1 MKKLLFL
8 LLLISVQQLS
18 AQKEKEFELINQTLL
33 DYIEGTANGE
43 PNRLKRAFHKDF
55 NLYYVQNDSLKIWN
69 GQEYMAGVKEG
80 QKSNRIGR
88 VVSIDYTDSA
98 ATAKI
103 EIDMPARKRLYTDYL
118 ILLKYEGQWKII
130 HKSFTFKEYGK
141 WWVRK
146 IAVNKSLN
154 HRIFCGD

>member
-1 MKKLLFL
+1 MKKILFL
-8 LLLISVQQLS
+8 LLIGVQQLI

-55 NLYYVQNDSLKIWN
+55 NLYFVQNDSLKIWN
-69 GQEYMAGVKEG
+69 GQEYIAGVKEG

-88 VVSIDYTDSA
+88 VVSIDYVDSA

-103 EIDMPARKRLYTDYL
+103 EIDMPARKRIYTDYM
-118 ILLKYEGQWKII
+118 ILLKYENRWQII
-130 HKSFTFKEYGK
+130 HKSFTFKEYPK
-141 WWVRK
+141 
-146 IAVNKSLN
+146 
-154 HRIFCGD
+154 

>member
-1 MKKLLFL
+1 MKKILFL
-8 LLLISVQQLS
+8 LLFTVQQVN

-55 NLYYVQNDSLKIWN
+55 NLYYVQNDSLKIWI

-80 QKSNRIGR
+80 QKSNRVGR
-88 VVSIDYTDSA
+88 VVSVDYTDNA

-103 EIDMPARKRLYTDYL
+103 EIDMPARKRIYTDYL
-118 ILLKYEGQWKII
+118 VLLKYENRWQII
-130 HKSFTFKEYGK
+130 HKTFTFREYPK
-141 WWVRK
+141 
-146 IAVNKSLN
+146 
-154 HRIFCGD
+154 

>member
-1 MKKLLFL
+1 
-8 LLLISVQQLS
+8 
-18 AQKEKEFELINQTLL
+18 
-33 DYIEGTANGE
+33 
-43 PNRLKRAFHKDF
+43 
-55 NLYYVQNDSLKIWN
+55 
-69 GQEYMAGVKEG
+69 MAGTKEG

-141 WWVRK
+141 
-146 IAVNKSLN
+146 
-154 HRIFCGD
+154 

>member
-1 MKKLLFL
+1 MKKIIFLLF
-8 LLLISVQQLS
+8 ICIQQLN

-55 NLYYVQNDSLKIWN
+55 NLYFAQNDSLKIWN
-69 GQEYMAGVKEG
+69 GQEYIAGVKEG

-88 VVSIDYTDSA
+88 VVSIDYVDNA
-98 ATAKI
+98 ASAKI
-103 EIDMPARKRLYTDYL
+103 EVDMPARKRLYTDYL

-130 HKSFTFKEYGK
+130 HKSFTFKEYSK
-141 WWVRK
+141 
-146 IAVNKSLN
+146 
-154 HRIFCGD
+154 

>member
-1 MKKLLFL
+1 MKKILFL
-8 LLLISVQQLS
+8 LLFTVQQVN

-55 NLYYVQNDSLKIWN
+55 NLYFVQNDSLKIWI

-80 QKSNRIGR
+80 QKSNRVGR
-88 VVSIDYTDSA
+88 VVSIDYTDNA

-103 EIDMPARKRLYTDYL
+103 EIDMPARKRIYTDYL
-118 ILLKYEGQWKII
+118 VLLKYENRWQII
-130 HKSFTFKEYGK
+130 HKTFTFREYPK
-141 WWVRK
+141 
-146 IAVNKSLN
+146 
-154 HRIFCGD
+154 

>member
-1 MKKLLFL
+1 MKKIIIFL
-8 LLLISVQQLS
+8 LCISVQQLY
-18 AQKEKEFELINQTLL
+18 AQKETAFELINQTLL

-69 GQEYMAGVKEG
+69 GQDYMGGIKEG
-80 QKSNRIGR
+80 QKANRIGR
-88 VVSIDYTDSA
+88 VVSIDYTDNA

-103 EIDMPARKRLYTDYL
+103 EIDIPARKRLYTDYL

-130 HKSFTFKEYGK
+130 HKSFTFKEYSK
-141 WWVRK
+141 
-146 IAVNKSLN
+146 
-154 HRIFCGD
+154 